1 MNTLSKPE
9 LLGKAR
15 IHYQKV
21 KDLIR
26 YCTYDQ
32 PYDRNEVIWLYGQ
45 KRELID
51 LFNDYKIPKTYHAD
65 IAARMVCKSCG
76 NNDFEIHSYIGAEE
90 EKDNQIHIKLGEADR
105 KFKKKIIDLQE
116 YIKLYPSLVLDN
128 PLARK
133 IQKEIE
139 SGNLQTCVLE
149 KFDCYR
155 SRIVGDAKVFNSIDL
170 GAPDVGIAR
179 IGRYNHPGQS
189 VLYVSESRDCSVA
202 EILDDY
208 HQPALIWVQKYHID
222 GITNILDLK
231 IDWGG
236 FLNFGSVLFTALLN
250 NNVLER
256 RISKDNSTWKPGYL
270 LTNFVADCAKKANYN
285 GIKYNSSKYRESN
298 IVLFDPKHKSIQP
311 VDKPDV
317 FIHDPKP
324 PAVIRPPMNRSDN
337 SDL

>member
-1 MNTLSKPE
+1 MHQFSHPQ
-9 LLGKAR
+9 LLGQAKN
-15 IHYQKV
+15 HFQKV
-21 KDLIR
+21 KDLVR
-26 YCTYDQ
+26 YCSYDQ
-32 PYDRNEVIWLYGQ
+32 PYDRSEVIWLYGQ
-45 KRELID
+45 KRELVD
-51 LFNDYKIPKTYHAD
+51 LFNTYKIPEIYHAD
-65 IAARMVCKSCG
+65 IAANLVCKSCG
-76 NNDFEIHSYIGAEE
+76 NHDFNLHSYIGTED
-90 EKDNQIHIKLGEADR
+90 EKDNQIHIKLVEADR

-116 YIKLYPSLVLDN
+116 YIKFYPSLVLDN

-139 SGNLQTCVLE
+139 SQTLPICVLE

-155 SRIVGDAKVFNSIDL
+155 SRIVGDAKVFNSVDL

-236 FLNFGSVLFTALLN
+236 FLNFESILFTALLN

-256 RISKDNSTWKPGYL
+256 RMSKDNSTWKPGYL
-270 LTNFVADCAKKANYN
+270 LTNFVADCAKKAKYN
-285 GIKYNSSKYRESN
+285 GIKYNSSKYSDSN
-298 IVLFDPKHKSIQP
+298 IVLFDPKHKSIQAI
-311 VDKPDV
+311 DKPDI

-324 PAVIRPPMNRSDN
+324 PLVTEFEKK
-337 SDL
+337 

>member
-65 IAARMVCKSCG
+65 IAAHMVCKSCG

-311 VDKPDV
+311 IDKPDV

-337 SDL
+337 PDL